1 MSLKEVLNKAKKEK
15 KKAQAID
22 TAKKVGVG
30 LGVGAAI
37 GTAAG
42 VLLAPKS
49 GEETRKDIA
58 DAAKNAAESIK
69 EGAGEVGEKISK
81 IVEEGKE
88 KIVSIKKNKDVE
100 DEVAAGGDKC
110 CDDNESCCGGCA
122 EVHEDKIGSCCED

>member
-1 MSLKEVLNKAKKEK
+1 MSLRDVLNKSKKEK

-30 LGVGAAI
+30 LGVGAAV
-37 GTAAG
+37 GAAAG
-42 VLLAPKS
+42 VLLAPKA

-58 DAAKNAAESIK
+58 DAAKNAAQSVK

-88 KIVSIKKNKDVE
+88 KIANLKKDKE
-100 DEVAAGGDKC
+100 AGEEVAAGGDKC
-110 CDDNESCCGGCA
+110 CDDHESCCGGCA
-122 EVHEDKIGSCCED
+122 EAEEPKMGSCCED